1 MGSGGHR
8 KREVSSGSSN
18 DSGYG
23 GSGGVGA
30 TEEENRKRETQTKLT
45 DYINREGVDKVRK
58 IVSVYDPTLGT
69 VIKVA
74 QFVYEN
80 REELMEAY
88 SEINQTWSSDANL
101 EEKIVDTAST
111 VIHTTATIVKKEGM
125 TSVVKLA
132 AKELSSAAVSVVEE
146 EGIFDK
152 VDSALNIPGAGDH
165 FKDLLKDTIE
175 KETENSLSKV
185 VGE

>member
-1 MGSGGHR
+1 
-8 KREVSSGSSN
+8 
-18 DSGYG
+18 
-23 GSGGVGA
+23 
-30 TEEENRKRETQTKLT
+30 
-45 DYINREGVDKVRK
+45 
-58 IVSVYDPTLGT
+58 
-69 VIKVA
+69 
-74 QFVYEN
+74 
-80 REELMEAY
+80 MEAY

-125 TSVVKLA
+125 ASVVKLA
-132 AKELSSAAVSVVEE
+132 AKGLSNTAISVVEE

-152 VDSALNIPGAGDH
+152 VDSALNIPNAGDH